1 MASVRPCGYGNWAYC
16 DGRCWTCQSRA
27 GVATISTQQRDFGL
41 NATAQYTT
49 VVPPDKDINVPSK
62 EET

>member
-1 MASVRPCGYGNWAYC
+1 MASVRPCGYGYWAYC

-27 GVATISTQQRDFGL
+27 GVATTSTQQRDFRL
-41 NATAQYTT
+41 NATVQYTT
-49 VVPPDKDINVPSK
+49 VVTVAKDTSVPSK